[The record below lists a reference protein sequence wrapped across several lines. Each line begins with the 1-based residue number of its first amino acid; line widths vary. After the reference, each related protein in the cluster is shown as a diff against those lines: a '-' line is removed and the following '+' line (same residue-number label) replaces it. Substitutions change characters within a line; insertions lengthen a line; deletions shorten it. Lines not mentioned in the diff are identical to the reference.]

1 MAARRF
7 RPLRWAGVLV
17 AAALLGTV
25 LVVIRGPADLLYS
38 VLSLGGLEITPNLP
52 YGEGPRR
59 RLDVYRPQD
68 AAGGHPVVVF
78 FYGGAWQ
85 GGTKA
90 GFGFVA
96 SALARR
102 GYVVVMP
109 DYRLHPEVAFPD
121 FLTDAA
127 AAVAW
132 TRAHVGAFG
141 GDPRALFIAG
151 HSAGAYLA
159 VMLALDERWLAAVG
173 SSRAD
178 LAGAIGIAGPY
189 DFLPLTRADVKPIF
203 EVVPDLA
210 VTQPIS
216 FADGRNPP
224 LLLLTGDSDE
234 IVRPRNSAALAA
246 RVRAKGGPVETR
258 VYPGVGHVGIVLAFA
273 PLLRGRAPVLDDVAG
288 FVAAHRPR

>member
-1 MAARRF
+1 MAAGRF
-7 RPLRWAGVLV
+7 RLRRRAGAL
-17 AAALLGTV
+17 AGAALPGTV

-38 VLSLGGLEITPNLP
+38 LLSLGGLEITRDLA
-52 YGEGPRR
+52 YGDGPRR
-59 RLDVYRPQD
+59 RLDVYRPRD
-68 AAGGHPVVVF
+68 AAGAHPVVVF

-85 GGTKA
+85 GGSKA

-102 GYVVVMP
+102 GHVVVMP

-132 TRAHVGAFG
+132 TRAHAGAFG
-141 GDPRALFIAG
+141 GDPRALFVAG

-159 VMLALDERWLAAVG
+159 VMLALDARWLAAAG
-173 SSRAD
+173 SSRAH
-178 LAGAIGIAGPY
+178 LAGAIGLAGPY
-189 DFLPLTRADVKPIF
+189 DFLPLTRAAVKPIF

-210 VTQPIS
+210 VTQPIR

-224 LLLLTGDSDE
+224 LLLLTGDADE
-234 IVRPRNSAALAA
+234 TVRPRNSAALAA
-246 RVRAKGGPVETR
+246 RVRAEGGPVETR
-258 VYPGVGHVGIVLAFA
+258 VYPGVGHAGIVLAFA
-273 PLLRGRAPVLDDVAG
+273 PLFRGRAPVLADVAG
-288 FVAAHRPR
+288 FIAAHRPR